1 MEVIFNEPAV
11 VDPES
16 NNWMS
21 TTELNME
28 LFKPLLY
35 RSSGYFGN
43 KKYIK
48 NGRIIGCQQL
58 NSAWSY

>member
-35 RSSGYFGN
+35 RSSGYYGN
-43 KKYIK
+43 KKIH
-48 NGRIIGCQQL
+48 
-58 NSAWSY
+58 